1 MPGTPPLA
9 PLLAG
14 GLMEVSSRLLGLA
27 RWCASGV
34 DRTRAWL
41 GLTWRGLCALGAAIV
56 ALVAAVT
63 VLGGVVEDVTQH
75 NGLATSDAAHL
86 RFFTDRRPD
95 LVINAARIITN
106 LGGVVVLAFIAIA
119 AGLFLWYRGVPL
131 VAAAAPAFAL
141 GVAATLADVG
151 KNVVDR
157 ARPGVGLRLIA
168 EGEPSFPSGH
178 ATDSTAVF
186 LTLGLVVAVFL
197 LRRPLAR
204 IATVAAGGLLA
215 VAIGVSRL
223 VLGVHWPTDV
233 LAGWALGAT
242 AALTVTIG
250 ATLLT
255 RAVPPGSQAAD
266 GRVRRAVHGLG
277 QLLTAARSP
286 AHRERKLRAA

>member
-1 MPGTPPLA
+1 
-9 PLLAG
+9 
-14 GLMEVSSRLLGLA
+14 METRSRLVGLA
-27 RWCASGV
+27 RWCATSV
-34 DRTRAWL
+34 NRMRAWL
-41 GLTWRGLCALGAAIV
+41 GLTWRGVCALAAGIV

-63 VLGGVVEDVTQH
+63 LLGGVTEDVTQH
-75 NGLATSDAAHL
+75 NGLASSDATHL
-86 RFFTDRRPD
+86 RLFTDHRPD
-95 LVINAARIITN
+95 LVINAARIVTD
-106 LGGVVVLAFIAIA
+106 LGGVFVLVLIAVA
-119 AGLFLWYRGVPL
+119 AGLLLWYRGVPL

-250 ATLLT
+250 ATLLI
-255 RAVPPGSQAAD
+255 RAVPPGSQSAD

>member
-1 MPGTPPLA
+1 M
-9 PLLAG
+9 
-14 GLMEVSSRLLGLA
+14 
-27 RWCASGV
+27 
-34 DRTRAWL
+34 
-41 GLTWRGLCALGAAIV
+41 
-56 ALVAAVT
+56 
-63 VLGGVVEDVTQH
+63 
-75 NGLATSDAAHL
+75 
-86 RFFTDRRPD
+86 
-95 LVINAARIITN
+95 INAARIVTD
-106 LGGVVVLAFIAIA
+106 LGGVFVLVLIAVA
-119 AGLFLWYRGVPL
+119 AGLLLWYRGVPL

-233 LAGWALGAT
+233 LAGWTAGASW
-242 AALTVTIG
+242 
-250 ATLLT
+250 
-255 RAVPPGSQAAD
+255 AVACWLVA
-266 GRVRRAVHGLG
+266 RRLQRRHAIEGE
-277 QLLTAARSP
+277 SD
-286 AHRERKLRAA
+286 RKSGGT

>member
-1 MPGTPPLA
+1 
-9 PLLAG
+9 
-14 GLMEVSSRLLGLA
+14 METRSRLVGLA
-27 RWCASGV
+27 RWSATSV
-34 DRTRAWL
+34 NRMRAWL
-41 GLTWRGLCALGAAIV
+41 GLTWRGVCALAAGIV
-56 ALVAAVT
+56 SLVAAVT
-63 VLGGVVEDVTQH
+63 LLGGVTEDVTQH

-86 RFFTDRRPD
+86 RFFTDHRPD

-106 LGGVVVLAFIAIA
+106 LGGVVVLALIAIA

-151 KNVVDR
+151 KQVVDR

-255 RAVPPGSQAAD
+255 RAVPPGSQSAD
-266 GRVRRAVHGLG
+266 GRVPRAVHGLG

>member
-1 MPGTPPLA
+1 
-9 PLLAG
+9 
-14 GLMEVSSRLLGLA
+14 MEATSRLVGLA
-27 RWCASGV
+27 RWCASNANHA
-34 DRTRAWL
+34 RAWL
-41 GLTWRGLCALGAAIV
+41 GLTWRGVCALAAAIL
-56 ALVAAVT
+56 ALVAAVAL
-63 VLGGVVEDVTQH
+63 LGGVSEDVTQH
-75 NGLATSDAAHL
+75 NGLASSDAAHL
-86 RFFTDRRPD
+86 RFFTDHRPD
-95 LVINAARIITN
+95 LVINAARIVTD
-106 LGGVVVLAFIAIA
+106 LGGVLVLALIAIA

-151 KNVVDR
+151 KQVVDR

-204 IATVAAGGLLA
+204 IAIVAAGGLLA
-215 VAIGVSRL
+215 AAIGVTRL

-242 AALTVTIG
+242 AALAVTIG

-255 RAVPPGSQAAD
+255 RAVPPGSQPVE
-266 GRVRRAVHGLG
+266 GRIRRAAHGLG
-277 QLLTAARSP
+277 QMLTAARPP
-286 AHRERKLRAA
+286 AHREGKLRAA